1 MITVED
7 SYKACYEITRRK
19 GKNFYYT
26 FLVLPRL
33 KRRAMYAVYAFMRH
47 ADDIADDLDDRELQR
62 KLLEDLRGTLSEVY
76 AGRAADSPILP
87 AFADAVHR
95 FCIPQSYFLELITGA
110 EMDLSKKR
118 YRNFDELYG
127 YCYKVAGTVGLVC
140 ARVFGCAGPD
150 ALKYAEYCGI
160 AFQLTNII
168 RDVREDAGRGRI
180 YLPQEDL
187 ERFGYPEKDLLSF
200 QDNDK
205 FRELI
210 RFQAE
215 RARQYYE
222 KALPLFDYIDGDSR
236 PALEAMMSI
245 YGLILKKTEKS
256 GYDVMNRRIK
266 PSFIEKISVI
276 GGLFLRSL
284 FFAGNSERRTP

>member
-1 MITVED
+1 MTSVKE
-7 SYKACYEITRRK
+7 SYRICYDVTRK
-19 GKNFYYT
+19 TGKNFYYT
-26 FLVLPRL
+26 FLLLPQA
-33 KRRAMYAVYAFMRH
+33 KRTAMYAVYAFMRRT
-47 ADDIADDLDDRELQR
+47 DDISDELDDPALQLKLFHDLKEELSYACAG
-62 KLLEDLRGTLSEVY
+62 GTETSAL
-76 AGRAADSPILP
+76 LP
-87 AFADAVHR
+87 AFADAVSR
-95 FCIPQSYFLELITGA
+95 YGIPKSYFIELIEGA